1 MRHNETKNAMKPEEI
16 RKEILLYEVESYWRQ
31 IFEEGEALQKELF
44 NSLYEV
50 FSILVIDEKHRIEA
64 EEALCWTEYEYQKK
78 QAEEKLLQKD
88 KDAYEAMEKMWK
100 EKDEQVEFETAI
112 LLLED
117 ADIPVKME
125 DIDLEIEEYLKGAA
139 AKSKNKTCRGIDYRR
154 RQLKRIRKALVLKAI
169 AADKS
174 AAKRSKTEM
183 RRRRK
188 MIRTEPIEKQ
198 VGETNSHRAFRQYNW
213 EYMSRSARAKRLCR
227 EIERLGFKPSD
238 FSQKHLEEMWEQK
251 IG

>member
-16 RKEILLYEVESYWRQ
+16 RKEIELYEVECLRQ
-31 IFEEGEALQKELF
+31 YLEKYECIRSVFYEP
-44 NSLYEV
+44 LYEI
-50 FSILVIDEKHRIEA
+50 FLILKMDEKRRIEA
-64 EEALCWTEYEYQKK
+64 EEALCWAEYEYQKK

-100 EKDEQVEFETAI
+100 EKDEQAEFETAI

-154 RQLKRIRKALVLKAI
+154 RQLKRIKKALVQKAI

-183 RRRRK
+183 RRRGK
-188 MIRTEPIEKQ
+188 MIKTELIEKQ
-198 VGETNSHRAFRQYNW
+198 VG
-213 EYMSRSARAKRLCR
+213 
-227 EIERLGFKPSD
+227 GD
-238 FSQKHLEEMWEQK
+238 
-251 IG
+251 